1 MDSLVITDGYY
12 WINASWGVSTT
23 AGTFRYMTEN
33 GSIAQTLSLNKVMD
47 MLRTKLLLGI
57 GTFAISVSCG
67 FEMSNDKIVATSDK
81 KEFSIK
87 CHNFFHIKKTDWH
100 GPPQTTSVGFMASNE
115 LLTEAESLSKPAISE
130 NVLNRTGGLFTTG
143 NVNPFLTIVSPFAGV
158 LLSLVRFKTFSE
170 IAGLLSDSA
179 SVRSS
184 FDAMNPTEVVCGG
197 PCQSV
202 FLMWKK
208 LWHLMLNSFLSD
220 VATILSL
227 LISKPQETEIA
238 NVPMPSNNLVLS
250 MSMTLFNDN
259 V

>member
-1 MDSLVITDGYY
+1 MLPNLKLTEFVLGIGPAKPDMKLPKKRMYSDVVIVGKDRDWILTQWLSKDVIMEPVPSTVRNKQEQAKNRQSKRTISVNFARFGLPIRSFGAVFNTLNQNIGGLMDSLVITDGYY

-100 GPPQTTSVGFMASNE
+100 GPPQTTSVGPRSR
-115 LLTEAESLSKPAISE
+115 
-130 NVLNRTGGLFTTG
+130 RT
-143 NVNPFLTIVSPFAGV
+143 S
-158 LLSLVRFKTFSE
+158 
-170 IAGLLSDSA
+170 
-179 SVRSS
+179 
-184 FDAMNPTEVVCGG
+184 
-197 PCQSV
+197 
-202 FLMWKK
+202 
-208 LWHLMLNSFLSD
+208 
-220 VATILSL
+220 
-227 LISKPQETEIA
+227 
-238 NVPMPSNNLVLS
+238 
-250 MSMTLFNDN
+250 
-259 V
+259 